1 MVKRIG
7 YSKLSKSEQWQVN
20 GVFYSINSRLCDLT
34 VGDET
39 PINKS
44 KIINEIFKNSPECY
58 TYRRNMEALYETKK
72 YDSIILP
79 HFDNLVRITNNL
91 NLHIVLRP
99 LHKMDNDEFNYFM
112 DTCRSINRTQREL
125 GDRDILLSN
134 GKPIRVSTEWC
145 SLIKQISALVR
156 NKFPSV
162 ENFTEALNGVEEC
175 SAFNIYNGRLVR
187 YSFVT
192 IIKAIQ
198 AIECKFILLYKGNK
212 VPFNKNIFSKRVK
225 EFIPRKC
232 TTRNRPS
239 LSGGS
244 QEKPKQKVEVAIPV
258 DKPIKQ
264 DDISATTNVE
274 NKGDKI
280 VITIEISVNNK

>member
-1 MVKRIG
+1 M
-7 YSKLSKSEQWQVN
+7 
-20 GVFYSINSRLCDLT
+20 
-34 VGDET
+34 
-39 PINKS
+39 
-44 KIINEIFKNSPECY
+44 
-58 TYRRNMEALYETKK
+58 
-72 YDSIILP
+72 
-79 HFDNLVRITNNL
+79 
-91 NLHIVLRP
+91 
-99 LHKMDNDEFNYFM
+99 
-112 DTCRSINRTQREL
+112 
-125 GDRDILLSN
+125 
-134 GKPIRVSTEWC
+134 
-145 SLIKQISALVR
+145 
-156 NKFPSV
+156 
-162 ENFTEALNGVEEC
+162 
-175 SAFNIYNGRLVR
+175 VR

-212 VPFNKNIFSKRVK
+212 VPFNKNIFSKRFK

-239 LSGGS
+239 LSGSS

-274 NKGDKI
+274 NKGGKI